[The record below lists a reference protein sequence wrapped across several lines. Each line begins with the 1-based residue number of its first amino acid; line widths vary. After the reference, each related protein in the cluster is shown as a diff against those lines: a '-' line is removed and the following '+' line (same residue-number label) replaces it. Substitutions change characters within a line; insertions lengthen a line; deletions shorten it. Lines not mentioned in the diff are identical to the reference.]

1 MRHVLRRTPL
11 PFPERPSAAPLEGLP
26 ARFFLCVLSSP
37 YKPRRPRRV
46 SVASRKPYRQR
57 DQFLSQ
63 PAATRSAAEIRA
75 RGNSPP
81 QAGAPRLE
89 SPRLERRLLRRPGSL
104 FGRHPDLRRARLLLS
119 SQPSAVRNAFS
130 EAADSSSV
138 ETRNRR
144 VGYQLCQPALR
155 AGRHL
160 QRTPDGARG
169 LYNPPPLFRKIQR

>member
-11 PFPERPSAAPLEGLP
+11 PFPESPSAARPEGLP
-26 ARFFLCVLSSP
+26 ARFFLRVLSSA

-75 RGNSPP
+75 RGNPPP

-89 SPRLERRLLRRPGSL
+89 SSRLERRLLRRPGSL
-104 FGRHPDLRRARLLLS
+104 FRRHPHLRRARLLLS
-119 SQPSAVRNAFS
+119 SQPSPVRNTFS
-130 EAADSSSV
+130 EASHPSS
-138 ETRNRR
+138 
-144 VGYQLCQPALR
+144 A
-155 AGRHL
+155 
-160 QRTPDGARG
+160 
-169 LYNPPPLFRKIQR
+169 